1 MRYRGGMPPSKA
13 DERDSD
19 REANERLADAIV
31 AFFHALPEAARREY
45 AALAELDRR
54 FGENV
59 AAERAET
66 RERESDR

>member
-1 MRYRGGMPPSKA
+1 MPPSKA
-13 DERDSD
+13 DEHDSE

-31 AFFHALPEAARREY
+31 AFFQALPEAARREY

-59 AAERAET
+59 AAERAEN
-66 RERESDR
+66 RESER